1 MRLDQF
7 RDLDSI
13 GQNRFDRH
21 SGCGC
26 DLVKRIKIKR
36 LVGGN
41 DDRAFFGLNREQCLA
56 INDLLRKS
64 VQQRQ
69 IDFGISQ
76 ITELDSHLFCDY
88 GKGVVTLNTSTGN

>member
-21 SGCGC
+21 SGCGG
-26 DLVKRIKIKR
+26 DFIERIKIER
-36 LVGGN
+36 LVSSN
-41 DDRAFFGLNREQCLA
+41 DDRVVFRLNREQCLA
-56 INDLLRKS
+56 INDLLRKL

-76 ITELDSHLFCDY
+76 VTELDAHLFCDY
-88 GKGVVTLNTSTGN
+88 DKGIVTLNTSTGN